1 MADEEV
7 TALEAAAAKN
17 AGQMEGDAPAP
28 GRPPSPVKEI
38 HDQASKVRP
47 AAPPPALSFN

>member
-1 MADEEV
+1 MAEDEAEISDISS
-7 TALEAAAAKN
+7 LETAAAKN

-38 HDQASKVRP
+38 HDQA
-47 AAPPPALSFN
+47 